1 MNKDL
6 DERLVPKGEYRD
18 AQNIQIST
26 SEGSDVGAVEN
37 MLSNVKQTTKVVG
50 GDVWDTRFGLTSP
63 IVIGA
68 ERDTE
73 NNKIYWFI
81 TSSASN
87 VDAIL
92 EYDEATKVIAPIIVD
107 ARTSG
112 AVLNFDSD
120 YLITGINIIDGLL
133 FWTDDL
139 NEPRV
144 INIGDF
150 KTATATTVGS
160 ATTFVGKTTKIYGTN
175 RLFTAKDINVIKTGP
190 TRKIIAK
197 AYSSAIG
204 AVQPSATHPNGRFF
218 GTGNRPITLDAQD
231 FSSLGTTVN
240 ITWSGDI
247 AWTSDTNSKVILR
260 YEVEE
265 ESTGIITEYQI
276 IGRATTLATESAT
289 ITIDSFSPNI
299 PAGSVAWTMVRIE
312 GDPIF
317 QNDFP
322 RFSFRYKYTDGR
334 YSTFAPFSEPV
345 FIPGAFSYL
354 SRNGFNEGMEN
365 NIRIIYLS
373 NITSSNIGSVA
384 EIDPDVEEIEILCK
398 SVSSNNIYV
407 VKSIERKTDTQLVD
421 PYNIT
426 ITKDTLGKVVESNQ
440 LLRLFDPVPRKAKAQ
455 EIIGN
460 RVVYG
465 NYLENYNVTD
475 SDLSFTV
482 DQTNTSHA
490 NNFIGEKSVKSGRK
504 YQIGV
509 SFLDE
514 VGRESPVFT
523 DETAVV
529 SIDSENAFNTNSL
542 TCALSGIPSWVNK
555 YKLYVKNAN
564 AEYYNL
570 GLDRYYN
577 AEDGNV
583 WLSFPSS
590 ERNKIV
596 EGEHIFL
603 KKGHNNNNPVSVDN
617 KYKILSVS
625 NEAPDNIKYVKTA
638 TASAE
643 VVAWGLTNNPNNGF
657 LVGDNVIKF
666 YGPIEELIADTQH
679 ASPDSTVNTNF
690 FRKFTQGNFIS
701 FSVSSNPTISEYYK
715 IVEGGPIGSPILIN
729 GEYRTLYEVVLDK
742 DIVSADTWLTNLTG
756 AYSSVSGD
764 VFKAFISEE
773 RARFLPEFEGKFFA
787 KINPNATFTINTK
800 DAFSDP
806 DDVEFIENG
815 RIVLNEFITSS
826 VSGYFV
832 GWGDAG
838 RPGGFGYDTLDS
850 ASDLFNL
857 SEARTDGLS
866 TDYPLKAHNFQK
878 NFVAGATIKFGYSDG
893 TESDNHYTIIAKT
906 SVGQYARNNSGGTGE
921 TWSFQL
927 DRNFNDTNPAAI
939 TAAGTGG
946 GTNGSFS
953 PSKDVTRI
961 ILYRVDSRTDRV
973 INSSSNPAIFET
985 EPQDIADVDIY
996 YEATSAL
1003 GGITNGSTSAFTI
1016 DWGNCFSFGN
1026 GVESDRI
1033 RDDFNAPVMGKGV
1046 RVSTILQKP
1055 FKEQRKKAGLIFSG
1069 ILNTRV
1075 GINNTNQFLA
1085 AENITKDL
1093 NPIYGSIQKFSARGA
1108 ASRGDLVVLCEDK
1121 VFKIL
1126 ANKDA
1131 LFNADGNTNLTA
1143 STNVLGQAIPF
1154 AGEYGISTQ
1163 PESFASF
1170 GFRSY
1175 FCDRKR
1181 RAVLRLSADG
1191 LTVISDKG
1199 LKDYFRDEWTAQVS
1213 NKIFG
1218 GYDEYTNTYHA
1229 KVQGEQVLFSET
1241 VNGWVTR
1248 TSWVPQ
1254 YSGISL
1260 NNIYYTF
1267 KNGELYSHNG
1277 TSRNHMYGAQESS
1290 SITAVLNDMPT
1301 AIKNFKTLEYQGDA
1315 EWTAEI
1321 ITDQEKGTSALTF
1334 IERENLYQ
1342 NYIKGTDDTWDNN
1355 LGAGDIDFKSLS
1367 ILGIG
1372 SLSEQTE
1379 ITGGTDVFNYNIDVD
1394 NAISIGDRLFYQEGN
1409 TIKEIAVISDINLN
1423 TLPKTISVRNSI
1435 LPAGTIINTSAF
1447 TFVSKNQTVNTSGLI
1462 GYYADV
1468 KFSTGN
1474 ANQRMELFGIG
1485 SEVFISSE

>member
-1 MNKDL
+1 MPKLTRNFLKGRMNKDVDL
-6 DERLVPKGEYRD
+6 RLVPPGEYRD
-18 AQNIQIST
+18 AANIQIST
-26 SEGSDVGAVEN
+26 SEGADVGTVQSVLGNTKIQEKSSGVNWA
-37 MLSNVKQTTKVVG
+37 SNYG
-50 GDVWDTRFGLTSP
+50 ATSTP
-63 IVIGA
+63 TVIGNV
-68 ERDTE
+68 RDTQ
-73 NNKIYWFI
+73 NNKIYFFI
-81 TSSASN
+81 TSN
-87 VDAIL
+87 IDAII
-92 EYDEATKVIAPIIVD
+92 EYDKATGYIAPVIID
-107 ARTSG
+107 ARTSDP
-112 AVLNFDSD
+112 VLNFSTDNI
-120 YLITGINIIDGLL
+120 ITGANIIDGLL
-133 FWTDDL
+133 FFTDDL

-144 INIGDF
+144 INIADF
-150 KTATATTVGS
+150 KSATAATVATATTFAGN
-160 ATTFVGKTTKIYGTN
+160 TTEIYGTN
-175 RLFTAKDINVIKTGP
+175 RLFTARDINVIKTGP

-204 AVQPSATHPNGRFF
+204 AAQPTVAYPNGRFF

-231 FSSLGTTVN
+231 FSTLGATVN
-240 ITWSGDI
+240 ITWSGSI
-247 AWTSDTNSKVILR
+247 AWTADTNSKVILR
-260 YEVEE
+260 HEVEE

-276 IGRATTLATESAT
+276 IGRATTLSTESAT

-299 PAGSVAWTMVRIE
+299 PAGSVAWTMVRVE

-317 QNDFP
+317 ENDFP

-345 FIPGAFSYL
+345 FIPGAFNYL

-373 NITSSNIGSVA
+373 NITSSGGTVG
-384 EIDPDVEEIEILCK
+384 EIDPDVEEIQILCK

-407 VKSIERKTDTQLVD
+407 VKSIERKTDNALID
-421 PYNIT
+421 PYDIT

-460 RVVYG
+460 RVIYG

-475 SDLSFTV
+475 SDLTFTV
-482 DQTNTSHA
+482 NQINASHA
-490 NNFIGEKSVKSGRK
+490 ANFIGEKSVKSGRK

-590 ERNKIV
+590 ERNKII

-603 KKGHNNNNPVSVDN
+603 KKGHNNNDPVSVDN

-729 GEYRTLYEVVLDK
+729 GEYRTLYEIVLDK

-756 AYSSVSGD
+756 AYSGANGD
-764 VFKAFISEE
+764 VFKVFISEE
-773 RARFLPEFEGKFFA
+773 RTRFLPEFEGKFFA
-787 KINPNATFTINTK
+787 KINPNATFTVNTK

-815 RIVLNEFITSS
+815 RIVIDQFIFSS
-826 VSGYFV
+826 ASGYYV

-850 ASDLFNL
+850 ASNLFNL
-857 SEARTDGLS
+857 SEARIDGLS
-866 TDYPLKAHNFQK
+866 TNYPLKAHNFQK
-878 NFVAGATIKFGYSDG
+878 NFVAGATIKFRYSDG

-906 SVGQYARNNSGGTGE
+906 SLGQYARNNSAGTGE

-939 TAAGTGG
+939 TAAGTGSG
-946 GTNGSFS
+946 NEGSFS
-953 PSKDVTRI
+953 PSEDVTRI

-1003 GGITNGSTSAFTI
+1003 AGISNGSTSAFTI

-1033 RDDFNAPVMGKGV
+1033 RDDFNAPIMGKGV
-1046 RVSTILQKP
+1046 RVSTILQEP
-1055 FKEQRKKAGLIFSG
+1055 FKEQRKKASLIFSG

-1075 GINNTNQFLA
+1075 GVNNTNQFIA
-1085 AENITKDL
+1085 AEKITKDL
-1093 NPIYGSIQKFSARGA
+1093 NPIYGSIQKLSARGA
-1108 ASRGDLVVLCEDK
+1108 GARGDLLVLCEDK
-1121 VFKIL
+1121 VFKVL

-1131 LFNADGNTNLTA
+1131 LFNADGNANLTA

-1154 AGEYGISTQ
+1154 AGEYGISKN
-1163 PESFASF
+1163 PESFASY
-1170 GFRSY
+1170 GFRAY
-1175 FCDRKR
+1175 FADKAR

-1199 LKDYFRDEWTAQVS
+1199 MRDFFSDHWDSYSDKLYAAFDERNEVYSIITDTDEQVS
-1213 NKIFG
+1213 FN
-1218 GYDEYTNTYHA
+1218 
-1229 KVQGEQVLFSET
+1229 ET
-1241 VNGWVTR
+1241 VNGWPTR
-1248 TSWVPQ
+1248 LT
-1254 YSGISL
+1254 YSPDFSGVSL
-1260 NNIYYTF
+1260 DNEYFTF
-1267 KNGELYSHNG
+1267 KNGYIYIHNNNNKN
-1277 TSRNHMYGAQESS
+1277 SFYGGLAADSS
-1290 SITAVLNDMPT
+1290 INVIFNDAPDRAKTFKALSYDGVAGWDASITAKPSDQT
-1301 AIKNFKTLEYQGDA
+1301 GS
-1315 EWTAEI
+1315 
-1321 ITDQEKGTSALTF
+1321 ITDWVEKEGF
-1334 IERENLYQ
+1334 YY
-1342 NYIKGTDDTWDNN
+1342 NYIKGTGTSANKDFNVQGIGQTN
-1355 LGAGDIDFKSLS
+1355 ADIDAGNPITFANPININVQVNDVVYKENTATAAVVSAIAADRLS
-1367 ILGIG
+1367 ITPSIPLSANNGDFFHVVKPT
-1372 SLSEQTE
+1372 SLFTNS
-1379 ITGGTDVFNYNIDVD
+1379 
-1394 NAISIGDRLFYQEGN
+1394 
-1409 TIKEIAVISDINLN
+1409 VI
-1423 TLPKTISVRNSI
+1423 
-1435 LPAGTIINTSAF
+1435 
-1447 TFVSKNQTVNTSGLI
+1447 
-1462 GYYADV
+1462 
-1468 KFSTGN
+1468 GN
-1474 ANQRMELFGIG
+1474 AVLVNMTKAGGSTANNELF
-1485 SEVFISSE
+1485 SVSAEVFISSE

>member
-1 MNKDL
+1 
-6 DERLVPKGEYRD
+6 
-18 AQNIQIST
+18 
-26 SEGSDVGAVEN
+26 
-37 MLSNVKQTTKVVG
+37 
-50 GDVWDTRFGLTSP
+50 
-63 IVIGA
+63 
-68 ERDTE
+68 
-73 NNKIYWFI
+73 
-81 TSSASN
+81 
-87 VDAIL
+87 
-92 EYDEATKVIAPIIVD
+92 
-107 ARTSG
+107 
-112 AVLNFDSD
+112 
-120 YLITGINIIDGLL
+120 
-133 FWTDDL
+133 
-139 NEPRV
+139 
-144 INIGDF
+144 
-150 KTATATTVGS
+150 
-160 ATTFVGKTTKIYGTN
+160 
-175 RLFTAKDINVIKTGP
+175 
-190 TRKIIAK
+190 
-197 AYSSAIG
+197 
-204 AVQPSATHPNGRFF
+204 
-218 GTGNRPITLDAQD
+218 
-231 FSSLGTTVN
+231 
-240 ITWSGDI
+240 
-247 AWTSDTNSKVILR
+247 
-260 YEVEE
+260 
-265 ESTGIITEYQI
+265 
-276 IGRATTLATESAT
+276 
-289 ITIDSFSPNI
+289 
-299 PAGSVAWTMVRIE
+299 
-312 GDPIF
+312 
-317 QNDFP
+317 
-322 RFSFRYKYTDGR
+322 
-334 YSTFAPFSEPV
+334 
-345 FIPGAFSYL
+345 
-354 SRNGFNEGMEN
+354 MEN

-373 NITSSNIGSVA
+373 NITSSSVGSVA
-384 EIDPDVEEIEILCK
+384 EIDPDVEEIQILCK

-407 VKSIERKTDTQLVD
+407 VKSIERKTDNQLVD
-421 PYNIT
+421 PYNTT

-460 RVVYG
+460 RVIYG

-475 SDLSFTV
+475 SDLTFTV
-482 DQTNTSHA
+482 NQNNTSHA
-490 NNFIGEKSVKSGRK
+490 ANFIGEKSVKSGRK

-542 TCALSGIPSWVNK
+542 TCALDGIPSWVNK

-590 ERNKIV
+590 ERNKII

-756 AYSSVSGD
+756 AYSLSNGD

-787 KINPNATFTINTK
+787 KINPNATFTVNTK

-806 DDVEFIENG
+806 DDLEFIEKS
-815 RIVLNEFITSS
+815 RIVIDSS
-826 VSGYFV
+826 LDEETSGYFV
-832 GWGDAG
+832 TW
-838 RPGGFGYDTLDS
+838 RDTADPNYSGSSIDLPDS
-850 ASDLFNL
+850 NSDLFRL
-857 SEARTDGLS
+857 AEADLDGLS
-866 TDYPLKAHNFQK
+866 SNFPLKAYNFQN

-893 TESDNHYTIIAKT
+893 TESDNHYTILAKT
-906 SVGQYARNNSGGTGE
+906 LVGTGSYNRTSNSGTGKN
-921 TWSFQL
+921 WIFQL
-927 DRNFNDTNPAAI
+927 DRDFNDTNPAAI
-939 TAAGTGG
+939 PNFFA
-946 GTNGSFS
+946 
-953 PSKDVTRI
+953 PDDITRI

-985 EPQDIADVDIY
+985 EPQDIADIDIY

-1003 GGITNGSTSAFTI
+1003 AGISSGSTSAFTI

-1046 RVSTILQKP
+1046 RVSTILQEP
-1055 FKEQRKKAGLIFSG
+1055 FKEQRKKASLIFSG

-1093 NPIYGSIQKFSARGA
+1093 NTIYGGIQKLSARGA
-1108 ASRGDLVVLCEDK
+1108 AARGDLVVLCEDK
-1121 VFKIL
+1121 VFKVL

-1131 LFNADGNTNLTA
+1131 LFNADGNSNLTA

-1199 LKDYFRDEWTAQVS
+1199 LKDYFRDEWTAQPS
-1213 NKIFG
+1213 NKVFG

-1277 TSRNHMYGAQESS
+1277 TSRNNIYETQESA

-1355 LGAGDIDFKSLS
+1355 SGTGDIDFKSLS

-1372 SLSEQTE
+1372 RIAEEVE
-1379 ITGGTDVFNYNIDVD
+1379 ITGVTDIFTYEIDID
-1394 NAISIGDRLFYQEGN
+1394 SAISIGDRLFYQDGN
-1409 TIKEIAVISDINLN
+1409 TIKEVGTISGIELN
-1423 TLPKTISVRNSI
+1423 ASPKTIRVTNAILEVGTLIGTSV
-1435 LPAGTIINTSAF
+1435 F

-1462 GYYADV
+1462 GYYANV
-1468 KFSTGN
+1468 TFSTGN
-1474 ANQRMELFGIG
+1474 TNERRELFGIG

>member
-1 MNKDL
+1 M
-6 DERLVPKGEYRD
+6 RP
-18 AQNIQIST
+18 
-26 SEGSDVGAVEN
+26 
-37 MLSNVKQTTKVVG
+37 LSLYKK
-50 GDVWDTRFGLTSP
+50 
-63 IVIGA
+63 
-68 ERDTE
+68 
-73 NNKIYWFI
+73 
-81 TSSASN
+81 
-87 VDAIL
+87 
-92 EYDEATKVIAPIIVD
+92 
-107 ARTSG
+107 SG
-112 AVLNFDSD
+112 N
-120 YLITGINIIDGLL
+120 
-133 FWTDDL
+133 
-139 NEPRV
+139 
-144 INIGDF
+144 
-150 KTATATTVGS
+150 
-160 ATTFVGKTTKIYGTN
+160 
-175 RLFTAKDINVIKTGP
+175 
-190 TRKIIAK
+190 
-197 AYSSAIG
+197 
-204 AVQPSATHPNGRFF
+204 
-218 GTGNRPITLDAQD
+218 
-231 FSSLGTTVN
+231 
-240 ITWSGDI
+240 I
-247 AWTSDTNSKVILR
+247 AWTSDTNSKVILK

-276 IGRATTLATESAT
+276 IGIATALTATTAT

-312 GDPIF
+312 ADPIF
-317 QNDFP
+317 ENDFP

-345 FIPGAFSYL
+345 FIPGAFNYL
-354 SRNGFNEGMEN
+354 SRDGFNEGMEN

-373 NITSSNIGSVA
+373 NITSSNTGSVA
-384 EIDPDVEEIEILCK
+384 QIDPDVEEIEILCK
-398 SVSSNNIYV
+398 SVSSNNVYV
-407 VKSIERKTDTQLVD
+407 VKSIERKTDITLVD
-421 PYNIT
+421 PYNTT

-460 RVVYG
+460 RVIYG

-475 SDLSFTV
+475 SDLTFTV
-482 DQTNTSHA
+482 NQNNTSHDA
-490 NNFIGEKSVKSGRK
+490 NFIGEKSVKSGRK

-529 SIDSENAFNTNSL
+529 SVDSENAFNTNSL

-577 AEDGNV
+577 AEDGNI

-590 ERNKIV
+590 ERNKII

-603 KKGHNNNNPVSVDN
+603 KKGHNTNNPVSVDN

-643 VVAWGLTNNPNNGF
+643 VVAWGSTNNPNNGF

-666 YGPIEELIADTQH
+666 YGPLEELIADTQH

-715 IVEGGPIGSPILIN
+715 IVEGGPIGSPVEIN

-756 AYSSVSGD
+756 AYSASNGG

-773 RARFLPEFEGKFFA
+773 RTRFLPEFEGKFFA
-787 KINPNATFTINTK
+787 KINPNATFTVNTK

-806 DDVEFIENG
+806 DDLEFIEKS
-815 RIVLNEFITSS
+815 RIVLDQFIFISA
-826 VSGYFV
+826 SGYYV

-850 ASDLFNL
+850 ASNLFNL
-857 SEARTDGLS
+857 SEARIDGIS
-866 TDYPLKAHNFQK
+866 TNYPLKAHNFQ
-878 NFVAGATIKFGYSDG
+878 NIFVAGATIKFVYSDG

-906 SVGQYARNNSGGTGE
+906 SLGQYARNSNGGTGE

-927 DRNFNDTNPAAI
+927 DRNFDDTNPAAI

-953 PSKDVTRI
+953 TSYDVTRI
-961 ILYRVDSRTDRV
+961 ILYRIDSRTDRV

-1003 GGITNGSTSAFTI
+1003 ANTASGTTSAFTI

-1046 RVSTILQKP
+1046 RVSTVLQEP
-1055 FKEQRKKAGLIFSG
+1055 FKEQRKKASLIFSG
-1069 ILNTRV
+1069 ILNNRASV
-1075 GINNTNQFLA
+1075 NNTNQFLT

-1093 NPIYGSIQKFSARGA
+1093 NPIHGGIQKLSARGA
-1108 ASRGDLVVLCEDK
+1108 GARGDLLVLCEDK
-1121 VFKIL
+1121 VFKVL

-1131 LFNADGNTNLTA
+1131 LFNADGNANLTA

-1154 AGEYGISTQ
+1154 AGEYGISKN
-1163 PESFASF
+1163 PESFASY
-1170 GFRSY
+1170 GFRAY
-1175 FCDRKR
+1175 FADKAR

-1199 LKDYFRDEWTAQVS
+1199 MRDFFSDHWDS
-1213 NKIFG
+1213 
-1218 GYDEYTNTYHA
+1218 YSDELYAAFDERNEVYSIITDTN
-1229 KVQGEQVLFSET
+1229 EQASFNET
-1241 VNGWVTR
+1241 VNGWPTR
-1248 TSWVPQ
+1248 LT
-1254 YSGISL
+1254 YSPDFSGVSL
-1260 NNIYYTF
+1260 DNEYFTF
-1267 KNGELYSHNG
+1267 KNGYIYIHNN
-1277 TSRNHMYGAQESS
+1277 SEKNVFYGESAANS
-1290 SITAVLNDMPT
+1290 SINVIFNDAPNKTKTFKALSYDGVAGWDASITAKPSNQT
-1301 AIKNFKTLEYQGDA
+1301 GG
-1315 EWTAEI
+1315 
-1321 ITDQEKGTSALTF
+1321 ITDWVAKEGF
-1334 IERENLYQ
+1334 YY
-1342 NYIKGTDDTWDNN
+1342 NYIKGTGASDNKN
-1355 LGAGDIDFKSLS
+1355 FNVQGIGAPNATIISGAITFANPVNVNVQAGDAIYKNGSPTGKTVSTIAADRLS
-1367 ILGIG
+1367 ITPSSAVACNASDFIYVVKPTSLFTNSVTG
-1372 SLSEQTE
+1372 SAVLVNMTKS
-1379 ITGGTDVFNYNIDVD
+1379 G
-1394 NAISIGDRLFYQEGN
+1394 GN
-1409 TIKEIAVISDINLN
+1409 T
-1423 TLPKTISVRNSI
+1423 
-1435 LPAGTIINTSAF
+1435 
-1447 TFVSKNQTVNTSGLI
+1447 
-1462 GYYADV
+1462 
-1468 KFSTGN
+1468 GN
-1474 ANQRMELFGIG
+1474 NELF
-1485 SEVFISSE
+1485 SVSAEAFISSE